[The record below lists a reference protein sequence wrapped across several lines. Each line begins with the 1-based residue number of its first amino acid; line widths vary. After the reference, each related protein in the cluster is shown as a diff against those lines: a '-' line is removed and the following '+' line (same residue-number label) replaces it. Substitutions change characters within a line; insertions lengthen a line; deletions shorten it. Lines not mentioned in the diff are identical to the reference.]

1 MRDHRWVL
9 YTARN
14 EYVHNVILTGS
25 VTLRVNQTLKSL
37 RWVDIKARLCMVKSC
52 NIYTIPR
59 TIQNLTFVTSMD
71 QQTWGSF
78 MYHRFGWVHKLTINL
93 YLSSRSMV
101 TAVPPSTSS
110 SQLGHV
116 SDRNVMKTI
125 LQSCLKCL
133 DRHNDKII
141 NISSEMLEIRT
152 CFMELLD
159 NVQAE
164 ATVIDSATGDYSAYL
179 QETFSDEPQNI
190 ATVAPDEPNAMSPPL
205 TVLDVL
211 DLPQPLANDGLLDQ
225 GYGSSRSVGVMGSLP
240 EDTNPMIFQR
250 SPGKFATFSARK
262 TLIVHNRHIALRHPR
277 LCQLRTRW
285 TNVRTSAW
293 PALWGRD
300 LAGFFIQTWPTILSP
315 HCTGQSRQSK
325 VYLAWMLKICQE
337 VEPHSSCERDTLAE
351 G

>member
-1 MRDHRWVL
+1 
-9 YTARN
+9 
-14 EYVHNVILTGS
+14 
-25 VTLRVNQTLKSL
+25 
-37 RWVDIKARLCMVKSC
+37 MVKSC

-59 TIQNLTFVTSMD
+59 TIQNLTFETGMD
-71 QQTWGSF
+71 QQT
-78 MYHRFGWVHKLTINL
+78 
-93 YLSSRSMV
+93 SMV

-250 SPGKFATFSARK
+250 SPDCVNYELGEQTFVPQHGPRSEGETLPGSSSRLDPQSSLPTVQGNQDKVKCTWPGCSKFVKKWS
-262 TLIVHNRHIALRHPR
+262 
-277 LCQLRTRW
+277 RTRHVNE
-285 TNVRTSAW
+285 THLQKVRAVCESC
-293 PALWGRD
+293 GR
-300 LAGFFIQTWPTILSP
+300 GFTRLYMKKD
-315 HCTGQSRQSK
+315 HVCK
-325 VYLAWMLKICQE
+325 
-337 VEPHSSCERDTLAE
+337 SS
-351 G
+351 

>member
-1 MRDHRWVL
+1 
-9 YTARN
+9 
-14 EYVHNVILTGS
+14 
-25 VTLRVNQTLKSL
+25 
-37 RWVDIKARLCMVKSC
+37 MVKSC

-59 TIQNLTFVTSMD
+59 TIQNLTFETGMD
-71 QQTWGSF
+71 QQT
-78 MYHRFGWVHKLTINL
+78 
-93 YLSSRSMV
+93 SRSMV

-250 SPGKFATFSARK
+250 SPDILPCGIPDCVNYELGEQTFVPQHGPRSEGE
-262 TLIVHNRHIALRHPR
+262 TLPGLGHDMGRPGSYPHPTR
-277 LCQLRTRW
+277 GYQNFQRPTRTR
-285 TNVRTSAW
+285 
-293 PALWGRD
+293 PG
-300 LAGFFIQTWPTILSP
+300 
-315 HCTGQSRQSK
+315 
-325 VYLAWMLKICQE
+325 
-337 VEPHSSCERDTLAE
+337 
-351 G
+351 